1 MGSTKNVNKKLLI
14 AIFTALSLIGSIYSV
29 YSQTTYAQNNAV
41 SSLGSNSIIQE
52 IISSSAK
59 GYSTAG
65 QYFVNFLSIKG
76 IPAYVWTII
85 TFLIT
90 TLFFVAIYTYLFEIF
105 IQRTGISESETMKKA
120 KILFI
125 FALSVFSAIAIGY
138 AIPFLLNLYGL
149 ILLILVIIALF
160 FFGRAIIS
168 YGRSFHYATKS
179 FEVNT
184 KKDLLELER
193 ELKKKT
199 KEGEL
204 SKEEANQIEEGLKK
218 IDRIYTEADNAFK
231 AADEKFQN
239 ILSTLII
246 KYEEFIDRLINGF
259 ENYLNTSR
267 NKWQKNQIDTL
278 ENFIGYLKNKKEE
291 YKRELKSELYSSN
304 LDINKIRFT
313 LKEFPGRLSLL
324 LNKDYNN
331 KPLYDDNIKQQLRN
345 ILDNAYYDTLSK
357 LKSEIESAINEYITA
372 EAKLKNLYGLEK
384 SLNDIELKVRQLLR
398 VHGDRKD
405 EIAISYALKDLKENI
420 ERMKNSITTKRPF
433 LEYLKNLL
441 EKPL

>member
-1 MGSTKNVNKKLLI
+1 MQKANIT
-14 AIFTALSLIGSIYSV
+14 
-29 YSQTTYAQNNAV
+29 QN
-41 SSLGSNSIIQE
+41 E
-52 IISSSAK
+52 
-59 GYSTAG
+59 
-65 QYFVNFLSIKG
+65 
-76 IPAYVWTII
+76 TI
-85 TFLIT
+85 
-90 TLFFVAIYTYLFEIF
+90 
-105 IQRTGISESETMKKA
+105 RKS

-125 FALSVFSAIAIGY
+125 FVLSVFSAIAIGY